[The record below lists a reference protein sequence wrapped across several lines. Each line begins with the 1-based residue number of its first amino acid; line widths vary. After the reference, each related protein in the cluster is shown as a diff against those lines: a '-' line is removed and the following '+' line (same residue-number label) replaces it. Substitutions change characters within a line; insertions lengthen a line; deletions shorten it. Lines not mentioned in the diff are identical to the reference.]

1 MWPIVKRPSAYCN
14 HSNKWPFRSTITCV
28 DTVEQ
33 RRVDPRKQRTMDAL
47 LSAAQRMFA
56 ERPVEDVT
64 VEEIGRDAGVA
75 VGSIYNN
82 FGSKEGLYAAVVAR
96 ALDVD
101 RDYMDRAYTPD
112 RSPIEQLLAASEQ
125 YLRFALDH
133 PQFFRML
140 AFPTKPG
147 PYPAAA
153 ETTALLALRVDEQ
166 NSRMV
171 DAIERGIADGSI
183 RPLDPQSTATIL
195 WASWNGIIS
204 LAWRHDDLQQS
215 PEELA
220 DLIERAADLI
230 SHGLRLED
238 HS

>member
-1 MWPIVKRPSAYCN
+1 MG
-14 HSNKWPFRSTITCV
+14 
-28 DTVEQ
+28 TVNAVAQ
-33 RRVDPRKQRTMDAL
+33 RRMDPRKQRTMDAL
-47 LSAAQRMFA
+47 MAAAQQMFA
-56 ERPVEDVT
+56 ERPVEEVT
-64 VEEIGRDAGVA
+64 VEEIGQQAGVA
-75 VGSIYNN
+75 IGSIYNN

-112 RSPIEQLLAASEQ
+112 RNPVEQLLAASEQ

-153 ETTALLALRVDEQ
+153 ETTALLAARVDEQ
-166 NSRMV
+166 NARMV

-183 RPLDPQSTATIL
+183 RQLDSQATATIL

-204 LAWRHDDLQQS
+204 LAWRHDDLRQS
-215 PEELA
+215 PAQLA
-220 DLIERAADLI
+220 QLIERAADLV
-230 SHGLRLED
+230 SYGLRLR
-238 HS
+238 

>member
-1 MWPIVKRPSAYCN
+1 MFPQYDGR
-14 HSNKWPFRSTITCV
+14 V
-28 DTVEQ
+28 DAVAQ
-33 RRVDPRKQRTMDAL
+33 RRIDPRKQRTMESLVA
-47 LSAAQRMFA
+47 AAQLMFT
-56 ERPVEDVT
+56 ERPVDEVT
-64 VEEIGRDAGVA
+64 VEEIGQHAGVA

-112 RSPIEQLLAASEQ
+112 RKPIEQLLAASEQ

-140 AFPTKPG
+140 AFPTKPS

-153 ETTALLALRVDEQ
+153 ETAALLALRVDEQ
-166 NSRMV
+166 NARMV
-171 DAIERGIADGSI
+171 DAINRGIADGSI
-183 RPLDPQSTATIL
+183 RDLDPQSTATVL

-204 LAWRHDDLQQS
+204 LAWRHDDLRQS

-220 DLIERAADLI
+220 ELIARAADLV
-230 SHGLRLED
+230 SYGLRLK
-238 HS
+238 

>member
-1 MWPIVKRPSAYCN
+1 MDVIA
-14 HSNKWPFRSTITCV
+14 
-28 DTVEQ
+28 Q
-33 RRVDPRKQRTMDAL
+33 RRMDPRKQRTMDSLVA
-47 LSAAQRMFA
+47 AAQLMFT
-56 ERPVEDVT
+56 ERPVDEVT
-64 VEEIGRDAGVA
+64 VEEIGQHAGVA

-112 RSPIEQLLAASEQ
+112 RKPIEQLLAASEQ

-140 AFPTKPG
+140 AFPNKPS

-153 ETTALLALRVDEQ
+153 ETAALLALRVDEQ
-166 NSRMV
+166 NARMV

-183 RPLDPQSTATIL
+183 RDLDPQSTATVL

-204 LAWRHDDLQQS
+204 LAWRHDDLRQS

-220 DLIERAADLI
+220 ELIARAADLV
-230 SHGLRLED
+230 SYGLRLK
-238 HS
+238 

>member
-1 MWPIVKRPSAYCN
+1 MDAVA
-14 HSNKWPFRSTITCV
+14 
-28 DTVEQ
+28 Q
-33 RRVDPRKQRTMDAL
+33 RRLDPRKQRTMDAL
-47 LSAAQRMFA
+47 LAAAQLMFA

-64 VEEIGRDAGVA
+64 VEEIGQHAGVA

-112 RSPIEQLLAASEQ
+112 RNPIEQLLAASEQ

-153 ETTALLALRVDEQ
+153 ETTALLALRVAEQ
-166 NSRMV
+166 NGRMV
-171 DAIERGIADGSI
+171 DAIERGIVEGSI
-183 RPLDPQSTATIL
+183 RHLDPQATATIL

-204 LAWRHDDLQQS
+204 LAWRHDDLRQS
-215 PEELA
+215 PDQLAEL
-220 DLIERAADLI
+220 IQRAADLV
-230 SHGLRLED
+230 SCGLRLR
-238 HS
+238 

>member
-1 MWPIVKRPSAYCN
+1 
-14 HSNKWPFRSTITCV
+14 
-28 DTVEQ
+28 VEVEIE

-47 LSAAQRMFA
+47 VAAAQQMFA
-56 ERPVEDVT
+56 ERPVDEVT
-64 VEEIGRDAGVA
+64 VEEIGQHAGVA

-147 PYPAAA
+147 PYAAA
-153 ETTALLALRVDEQ
+153 ADTATLMSRRVDEQ
-166 NSRMV
+166 NARMV

-183 RPLDPQSTATIL
+183 RQLDPRKTATIL

-204 LAWRHDDLQQS
+204 LAWRHDDLRQD
-215 PEELA
+215 PAALHE
-220 DLIERAADLI
+220 LIEKAADLV
-230 SHGLRLED
+230 SYGLRLR
-238 HS
+238 

>member
-1 MWPIVKRPSAYCN
+1 M
-14 HSNKWPFRSTITCV
+14 
-28 DTVEQ
+28 
-33 RRVDPRKQRTMDAL
+33 DPRKQRTMDSLVAT
-47 LSAAQRMFA
+47 AQLMFT
-56 ERPVEDVT
+56 ERPVDEVT
-64 VEEIGRDAGVA
+64 VEEIGQHAGVA

-112 RSPIEQLLAASEQ
+112 RKPIEQLLAASEQ

-140 AFPTKPG
+140 AFPNKPS

-153 ETTALLALRVDEQ
+153 ETAALLALRVDEQ
-166 NSRMV
+166 NARMV

-183 RPLDPQSTATIL
+183 RDLDPQSTATVL

-204 LAWRHDDLQQS
+204 LAWRHDDLRQS

-220 DLIERAADLI
+220 ELIARAADLV
-230 SHGLRLED
+230 SYGLRLK
-238 HS
+238 

>member
-1 MWPIVKRPSAYCN
+1 M
-14 HSNKWPFRSTITCV
+14 
-28 DTVEQ
+28 
-33 RRVDPRKQRTMDAL
+33 DPRKQRTMDSLVA
-47 LSAAQRMFA
+47 AAQLMFT
-56 ERPVEDVT
+56 ERPVDEVT
-64 VEEIGRDAGVA
+64 VEEIGQHAGVA

-112 RSPIEQLLAASEQ
+112 RKPIEQLLAASEQ

-140 AFPTKPG
+140 AFPNKPS

-153 ETTALLALRVDEQ
+153 ETAALLALRVDEQ
-166 NSRMV
+166 NARMV
-171 DAIERGIADGSI
+171 DAIERGIADGST
-183 RPLDPQSTATIL
+183 RDLDPQSTATVL

-204 LAWRHDDLQQS
+204 LAWRHDDLRQS

-220 DLIERAADLI
+220 ELIARAADLV
-230 SHGLRLED
+230 SYGLRLK
-238 HS
+238 

>member
-1 MWPIVKRPSAYCN
+1 M
-14 HSNKWPFRSTITCV
+14 
-28 DTVEQ
+28 
-33 RRVDPRKQRTMDAL
+33 DPRKQRTMDSLVA
-47 LSAAQRMFA
+47 AAQLMFT
-56 ERPVEDVT
+56 ERPVDEVT
-64 VEEIGRDAGVA
+64 VEAIGQHAGVA

-112 RSPIEQLLAASEQ
+112 RKPIEQLLAASEQ

-140 AFPTKPG
+140 AFPNKPS

-153 ETTALLALRVDEQ
+153 ETAALLALRVDEQ
-166 NSRMV
+166 NARMV

-183 RPLDPQSTATIL
+183 RDLDPQSTATVL

-204 LAWRHDDLQQS
+204 LAWRHDDLRQS

-220 DLIERAADLI
+220 ELIARAADLV
-230 SHGLRLED
+230 SYGLRLK
-238 HS
+238 

>member
-1 MWPIVKRPSAYCN
+1 MG
-14 HSNKWPFRSTITCV
+14 
-28 DTVEQ
+28 
-33 RRVDPRKQRTMDAL
+33 AL
-47 LSAAQRMFA
+47 VAAAQVMFA
-56 ERPVEDVT
+56 ERPVDEVT
-64 VEEIGRDAGVA
+64 VEEIGQRAGVA

-112 RSPIEQLLAASEQ
+112 RNPIEQLLAASEQ

-140 AFPTKPG
+140 AFPAKPG

-153 ETTALLALRVDEQ
+153 DTAALLSRRVDEQ
-166 NSRMV
+166 NARMV
-171 DAIERGIADGSI
+171 DAIERGIAEGTV
-183 RPLDPQSTATIL
+183 RQLDPMKTATVL

-204 LAWRHDDLQQS
+204 LAWRHDDLRQD
-215 PEELA
+215 PKGLA
-220 DLIERAADLI
+220 ELIEKAADLV
-230 SHGLRLED
+230 SYGLRLR
-238 HS
+238 

>member
-1 MWPIVKRPSAYCN
+1 
-14 HSNKWPFRSTITCV
+14 
-28 DTVEQ
+28 
-33 RRVDPRKQRTMDAL
+33 MDSLVA
-47 LSAAQRMFA
+47 AAQLMFT
-56 ERPVEDVT
+56 ERPVDEVT
-64 VEEIGRDAGVA
+64 VEEIGQHAGVA

-112 RSPIEQLLAASEQ
+112 RKPIEQLLAASEQ

-140 AFPTKPG
+140 AFPNKPS

-153 ETTALLALRVDEQ
+153 ETAALLALRVDEQ
-166 NSRMV
+166 NARMV

-183 RPLDPQSTATIL
+183 RDLDPQSTATVL

-204 LAWRHDDLQQS
+204 LAWRHDDLRQS

-220 DLIERAADLI
+220 ELIARAADLV
-230 SHGLRLED
+230 SYGLRLK
-238 HS
+238 

>member
-1 MWPIVKRPSAYCN
+1 METAA
-14 HSNKWPFRSTITCV
+14 
-28 DTVEQ
+28 Q
-33 RRVDPRKQRTMDAL
+33 RRLDPRKQRTMDAL
-47 LSAAQRMFA
+47 LAAAQVMFA
-56 ERPVEDVT
+56 ERPVDEVT
-64 VEEIGRDAGVA
+64 VEEIGQHAGVA

-112 RSPIEQLLAASEQ
+112 RTPIEQLLAASEQ

-140 AFPTKPG
+140 AFPAKPG

-153 ETTALLALRVDEQ
+153 DTAELLSRRVGEQ
-166 NSRMV
+166 NARMV
-171 DAIERGIADGSI
+171 DAIQRGIADGTV
-183 RPLDPQSTATIL
+183 RQLDPQKTATIL

-204 LAWRHDDLQQS
+204 LAWRHDDLRQD
-215 PEELA
+215 PEALA
-220 DLIERAADLI
+220 DLIKKAADLV
-230 SHGLRLED
+230 SFGLRLR
-238 HS
+238 

>member
-1 MWPIVKRPSAYCN
+1 MQ
-14 HSNKWPFRSTITCV
+14 PFQDVVFPQYDGPV
-28 DTVEQ
+28 DVIAQ
-33 RRVDPRKQRTMDAL
+33 RRMDPRKQRTMDSLVA
-47 LSAAQRMFA
+47 AAQLMFT
-56 ERPVEDVT
+56 ERPVDEVT
-64 VEEIGRDAGVA
+64 VEEIGQHAGVA

-112 RSPIEQLLAASEQ
+112 RKPIEQLLAASEQ

-140 AFPTKPG
+140 AFPNKPS

-153 ETTALLALRVDEQ
+153 ETAALLALRVDEQ
-166 NSRMV
+166 NARMV

-183 RPLDPQSTATIL
+183 RDLDPQSTATVL

-204 LAWRHDDLQQS
+204 LAWRHDDLRQS

-220 DLIERAADLI
+220 ELIARAADLV
-230 SHGLRLED
+230 SYGLRLK
-238 HS
+238 

>member
-1 MWPIVKRPSAYCN
+1 VQTTA
-14 HSNKWPFRSTITCV
+14 
-28 DTVEQ
+28 Q
-33 RRVDPRKQRTMDAL
+33 RRLDPRKQRTMDAL
-47 LSAAQRMFA
+47 LAAAQAMFSD
-56 ERPVEDVT
+56 RPVEEIT
-64 VEEIGRDAGVA
+64 VEEIGQHAGVA

-112 RSPIEQLLAASEQ
+112 RNPIEQLLAASEE

-140 AFPTKPG
+140 AFPAKPG

-153 ETTALLALRVDEQ
+153 ETAALLSQRVDEQ
-166 NSRMV
+166 NARMV
-171 DAIERGIADGSI
+171 DAIERGISEGSI
-183 RPLDPQSTATIL
+183 RQLDPQKTATIL

-204 LAWRHDDLQQS
+204 LAWRHDDLRQD
-215 PEELA
+215 PEALAELVKS
-220 DLIERAADLI
+220 AADLV
-230 SHGLRLED
+230 SFGLRLR
-238 HS
+238 

>member
-1 MWPIVKRPSAYCN
+1 M
-14 HSNKWPFRSTITCV
+14 
-28 DTVEQ
+28 E
-33 RRVDPRKQRTMDAL
+33 AL
-47 LSAAQRMFA
+47 VVAAQQMFA
-56 ERPVEDVT
+56 ERPVDEVT
-64 VEEIGRDAGVA
+64 VEEIGQHAGVA

-112 RSPIEQLLAASEQ
+112 RNPIEQLLAASEQ

-140 AFPTKPG
+140 AFPTKPS

-153 ETTALLALRVDEQ
+153 ETTALLATRVDEQ
-166 NSRMV
+166 NARMV

-183 RPLDPQSTATIL
+183 RH
-195 WASWNGIIS
+195 WNGIIS

-215 PEELA
+215 PEQLA
-220 DLIERAADLI
+220 ELIERAADLV
-230 SHGLRLED
+230 SFGLRLG
-238 HS
+238 

>member
-1 MWPIVKRPSAYCN
+1 META
-14 HSNKWPFRSTITCV
+14 
-28 DTVEQ
+28 Q
-33 RRVDPRKQRTMDAL
+33 RRLDPRKQRTMDAL
-47 LSAAQRMFA
+47 IAAAQVMFSDRSVD
-56 ERPVEDVT
+56 EVT
-64 VEEIGRDAGVA
+64 VEEIGQHAGVA

-112 RSPIEQLLAASEQ
+112 RKPVEQLLAASEQ

-140 AFPTKPG
+140 AFPAKPG

-153 ETTALLALRVDEQ
+153 DTAALLSRRVDEQ
-166 NSRMV
+166 NARMV
-171 DAIERGIADGSI
+171 DAIERGMAEGSI
-183 RPLDPQSTATIL
+183 RPLDASKTATIL

-204 LAWRHDDLQQS
+204 LAWRHDDLRQD
-215 PEELA
+215 PEALQELIA
-220 DLIERAADLI
+220 GAADLV
-230 SHGLRLED
+230 SYGLRLE
-238 HS
+238 

>member
-1 MWPIVKRPSAYCN
+1 METTA
-14 HSNKWPFRSTITCV
+14 H
-28 DTVEQ
+28 
-33 RRVDPRKQRTMDAL
+33 RRLDPRKQRTMDAQWA
-47 LSAAQRMFA
+47 AAQQMFA
-56 ERPVEDVT
+56 ERPVDEVT
-64 VEEIGRDAGVA
+64 VEEIGQHAGVA

-82 FGSKEGLYAAVVAR
+82 FGSKEGLYAAVVGR

-112 RSPIEQLLAASEQ
+112 RNPVEQLLAASEQ

-140 AFPTKPG
+140 AFPAKPG

-153 ETTALLALRVDEQ
+153 ETAALLSRRVDEQ
-166 NSRMV
+166 NARMA

-183 RPLDPQSTATIL
+183 RDLDPRATATIL

-204 LAWRHDDLQQS
+204 LAWRHDDLRQDADALA
-215 PEELA
+215 ELI
-220 DLIERAADLI
+220 DKAADLV
-230 SHGLRLED
+230 SFGLRLR
-238 HS
+238 

>member
-1 MWPIVKRPSAYCN
+1 MDVVA
-14 HSNKWPFRSTITCV
+14 
-28 DTVEQ
+28 Q
-33 RRVDPRKQRTMDAL
+33 RRMDPRKLRTMDAL
-47 LSAAQRMFA
+47 MATAQQMFA
-56 ERPVEDVT
+56 EHPLADVT
-64 VEEIGRDAGVA
+64 VEEIGQHAGVA

-112 RSPIEQLLAASEQ
+112 RTPIEQLLAASEQ

-140 AFPTKPG
+140 AFPTKPS

-166 NSRMV
+166 NARMV
-171 DAIERGIADGSI
+171 DAIERGIAEGSI
-183 RPLDPQSTATIL
+183 RNLDPQATATIL

-204 LAWRHDDLQQS
+204 LAWRHDDLRQS
-215 PEELA
+215 PAQLA
-220 DLIERAADLI
+220 ELIERAADLV
-230 SHGLRLED
+230 SYGLRLR
-238 HS
+238 

>member
-1 MWPIVKRPSAYCN
+1 
-14 HSNKWPFRSTITCV
+14 
-28 DTVEQ
+28 
-33 RRVDPRKQRTMDAL
+33 MDAL
-47 LSAAQRMFA
+47 VAAAQQMFA
-56 ERPVEDVT
+56 ERSVEEVT
-64 VEEIGRDAGVA
+64 VDEIGQHAGVA

-112 RSPIEQLLAASEQ
+112 RNPIEQLLAASEQ

-140 AFPTKPG
+140 AFPTKPS

-153 ETTALLALRVDEQ
+153 ETTALLATRVDEQ
-166 NSRMV
+166 NARMV

-183 RPLDPQSTATIL
+183 RQLDPQATAMIL

-215 PEELA
+215 PEQLA
-220 DLIERAADLI
+220 ELIERAADLV
-230 SHGLRLED
+230 SFGLRLG
-238 HS
+238 

>member
-1 MWPIVKRPSAYCN
+1 METTAP
-14 HSNKWPFRSTITCV
+14 
-28 DTVEQ
+28 
-33 RRVDPRKQRTMDAL
+33 RRLDPRKQRTMDAL
-47 LSAAQRMFA
+47 ITAAQVMFSDRSVD
-56 ERPVEDVT
+56 EVT
-64 VEEIGRDAGVA
+64 VEEIGQHAGVA

-112 RSPIEQLLAASEQ
+112 RKPVEQLLAASEQ

-140 AFPTKPG
+140 AFPAKPG

-153 ETTALLALRVDEQ
+153 DTAALLSRRVDEQ
-166 NSRMV
+166 NARMV
-171 DAIERGIADGSI
+171 DAIERGIAEGSI
-183 RPLDPQSTATIL
+183 RPLDARKTATIL

-204 LAWRHDDLQQS
+204 LAWRHDDLRQDPAALQ
-215 PEELA
+215 ELIA
-220 DLIERAADLI
+220 GAADLV
-230 SHGLRLED
+230 SYGLRLE
-238 HS
+238 

>member
-1 MWPIVKRPSAYCN
+1 
-14 HSNKWPFRSTITCV
+14 
-28 DTVEQ
+28 
-33 RRVDPRKQRTMDAL
+33 
-47 LSAAQRMFA
+47 
-56 ERPVEDVT
+56 
-64 VEEIGRDAGVA
+64 

-112 RSPIEQLLAASEQ
+112 RKPIEQLLAASEQ

-140 AFPTKPG
+140 AFPNKPS

-153 ETTALLALRVDEQ
+153 ETAALLALRVDEQ
-166 NSRMV
+166 NARMV

-183 RPLDPQSTATIL
+183 RDLDPQSTATVL

-204 LAWRHDDLQQS
+204 LAWRHDDLRQS

-220 DLIERAADLI
+220 ELIARAADLV
-230 SHGLRLED
+230 SYGLRLR
-238 HS
+238 

>member
-1 MWPIVKRPSAYCN
+1 MATAR
-14 HSNKWPFRSTITCV
+14 
-28 DTVEQ
+28 Q
-33 RRVDPRKQRTMDAL
+33 
-47 LSAAQRMFA
+47 MFA

-64 VEEIGRDAGVA
+64 VEEIGQHAGVA

-112 RSPIEQLLAASEQ
+112 RNPVEQLQAASEE

-140 AFPTKPG
+140 AFPPKPG

-153 ETTALLALRVDEQ
+153 ETAALLARRVDEQ
-166 NSRMV
+166 NARMV
-171 DAIERGIADGSI
+171 DAIQRGIADGSI
-183 RPLDPQSTATIL
+183 RPVDPRATATIL

-204 LAWRHDDLQQS
+204 LAWRHDDLRQD
-215 PEELA
+215 PGALAELI
-220 DLIERAADLI
+220 DRAADLV
-230 SHGLRLED
+230 SYGLRLR
-238 HS
+238 